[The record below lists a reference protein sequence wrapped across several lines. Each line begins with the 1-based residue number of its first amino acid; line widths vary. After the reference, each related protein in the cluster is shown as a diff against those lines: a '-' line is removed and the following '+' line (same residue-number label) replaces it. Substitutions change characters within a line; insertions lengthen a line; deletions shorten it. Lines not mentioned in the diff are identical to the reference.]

1 MPVPRRPAHARTD
14 PLEPGG
20 APGGTP
26 PGTPG
31 SPNYL
36 ALPANSSGTGMAL
49 SYLRVRVHEYEG
61 RGVPAPSTRDAETA
75 GAVRDEQVD
84 T

>member
-1 MPVPRRPAHARTD
+1 MRPEPAVVSVAPRARPARA
-14 PLEPGG
+14 
-20 APGGTP
+20 
-26 PGTPG
+26 
-31 SPNYL
+31 NYL

-61 RGVPAPSTRDAETA
+61 RGVPAPSTTDAETA
-75 GAVRDEQVD
+75 AAVRDEQVD